1 MMPRHAI
8 PWQSATNKSI
18 EEIATTILQQ
28 IKPGRNNF
36 LREPMNCLMV
46 T

>member
-1 MMPRHAI
+1 MMRRHAI

-36 LREPMNCLMV
+36 
-46 T
+46 